1 MRVEGLREVQAALD
15 GLTGR
20 QRQNIERKA
29 ARASMG
35 ALKRVLQLDW
45 RTLPVKE
52 KTPGGAKRSIRR
64 ATAKALTVKV
74 GTGRGKSRVMGGNI
88 DLSRGVYGRVFV
100 NYAKKNAGPARMA
113 HFLARGH
120 SVPDGWA
127 AGYFPT
133 ARRFRT
139 SSGRFRNMY
148 MRAVLAWVHSPK
160 MTQKQARSFL
170 S

>member
-1 MRVEGLREVQAALD
+1 
-15 GLTGR
+15 
-20 QRQNIERKA
+20 
-29 ARASMG
+29 MG

-100 NYAKKNAGPARMA
+100 NYAKKNAGPARMS
-113 HFLARGH
+113 HFLERGH
-120 SVPDGWA
+120 RVRDGWA

-148 MRAVLAWVHSPK
+148 MRARMVDS
-160 MTQKQARSFL
+160 L
-170 S
+170 SESAALDLPADEFRDLFAACSRAIVGDDCPD